1 MLFSKVFQKKNFL
14 KLKKINLVSFYLDNF
29 LNNNRK

>member
-1 MLFSKVFQKKNFL
+1 MLFSKVFQQKTFL